1 MRNLFI
7 FGDSFLAPYSH
18 KELLT
23 FNWKREYVDAEHKL
37 DNPVQ
42 DINYWLTEFRTRNS
56 YRLIN
61 TAVSG
66 TNNDYIFEQFFR
78 FSKYFKFGDYI
89 VLLITKKSRARFV
102 NRFYDPKTKMRT
114 QNKYLDVVFPL
125 HDDLNESIRQQT
137 YFTPDEVEKLALET
151 SSRQHDLKVKWY
163 INGMMNLSKLSKLNL
178 LTITIDEDFRESVIE
193 PDFFHNVP
201 RINEKFSHL
210 TDKHPTYEGNKLMA
224 SRILKHFNINT
235 QLSI

>member
-18 KELLT
+18 KELMT

-42 DINYWLTEFRTRNS
+42 DLNYWLTQHRTRNS

-61 TAVSG
+61 TSVSG

-78 FSKYFKFGDYI
+78 FSRYFKFGDYV
-89 VLLITKKSRARFV
+89 VLLITKKGRVRFV
-102 NRFYDPKTKMRT
+102 NRYYNSRTKMRT
-114 QNKYLDVVFPL
+114 QDKYLDIVFPL

-151 SSRQHDLKVKWY
+151 SSRQHDIKIKRY
-163 INGMMNLSKLSKLNL
+163 INGIKNITKLAKVNL
-178 LTITIDEDFRESVIE
+178 LTITIDEDFRPLVIE
-193 PDFFHNVP
+193 PDFFHKVP
-201 RINEKFSHL
+201 RINEKFSYL
-210 TDKHPTYEGNKLMA
+210 NDKHPTFDGSRIMA
-224 SRILKHFNINT
+224 LKILKHFNIDT
-235 QLSI
+235 KLT